1 MNTKHFTKPFQ
12 IAIVAGALAALSAV
26 TPARAFDQNAW
37 LQAQLAVSDG
47 GSYSS
52 SAPGEKSASA
62 YRADAQSAWLQG
74 QLAISDGSAPFDV
87 SNATQ
92 THAVAPHPSDALANK
107 RFAYVERG
115 LHQSDGCNE

>member
-26 TPARAFDQNAW
+26 TPARAFDQN
-37 LQAQLAVSDG
+37 
-47 GSYSS
+47 
-52 SAPGEKSASA
+52 
-62 YRADAQSAWLQG
+62 AWLQG